1 MVWSK
6 PLRIC
11 RAFLTRSCM
20 PTSAISP
27 AVPLAFWRSRQ
38 ATALLLIV
46 LTTLAFASLDTA
58 TKVATRLAP
67 VLMLLWFRYLFQ
79 ALVTFVLR
87 FPVQGRALL
96 RTPNPRFQTLRGVL
110 LLITSACSF
119 FGLQYLPVGEFTAMV
134 MLSPL
139 VATAL
144 AAWVLK
150 NHVPLARWLL
160 TAVGLLGVLLVIRP
174 GGQVFGWALVFPAVL
189 VTTYAWFQVLTSR
202 LSGEENP
209 YTTHF
214 YTGLVGTVIMCP
226 IVLTSWDTAALLAHW
241 PWFVLVGF
249 LGTFGHLM
257 LIGAYMRAPAPVLT
271 PYLYMQIAFATLS
284 GWLFFDHVPDALA
297 WLGIAV
303 IAVGGVGNALITAR
317 QFARPA

>member
-1 MVWSK
+1 MSF
-6 PLRIC
+6 LR
-11 RAFLTRSCM
+11 TKQG
-20 PTSAISP
+20 TG
-27 AVPLAFWRSRQ
+27 V
-38 ATALLLIV
+38 LLIV
-46 LTTLAFASLDTA
+46 LTALCFALLDTA
-58 TKVATRLAP
+58 TKYATKLAP

-79 ALVTFVLR
+79 AVVTFALR
-87 FPVQGRALL
+87 FPVQRSRLL
-96 RTPNPRFQTLRGVL
+96 RTPNPRFQALRGVL
-110 LLITSACSF
+110 LLITSGCSF

-150 NHVPLARWLL
+150 DHVSHQRWLL
-160 TAVGLLGVLLVIRP
+160 AAAGLIGVLLVVRP
-174 GGQVFGWALVFPAVL
+174 GGQVFSWALLFPVLL

-214 YTGLVGTVIMCP
+214 YTGLVGALVMSP
-226 IVLTSWDTAALLAHW
+226 IVLFSWDTAALLTYW
-241 PWFVLVGF
+241 YWFILIGF

-257 LIGAYMRAPAPVLT
+257 LIRAYMRASAPVLT
-271 PYLYMQIAFATLS
+271 PYLYTQIAFATLS
-284 GWLFFDHVPDALA
+284 GWLVFQHVPDGLA

-303 IAVGGVGNALITAR
+303 IAASGVGNAMLSAR
-317 QFARPA
+317 ELAQLRRPVTPSSQPESAAPPAR